1 VGVKKAV
8 VGAPDFVTDE
18 QLVPPKLNVCPRV
31 EETLKLGDA
40 VPELEAESPPALT
53 GGLVPPANLRGPM
66 LVPPAMLSK
75 VLTNEK
81 GSAPLRARISKNK

>member
-1 VGVKKAV
+1 MGVKKAV

-66 LVPPAMLSK
+66 LSK